1 MRRRSGCAAALASTT
16 VAARRRSE
24 RCRAVPC
31 SPVASTPPTV
41 VGRWNAS
48 IALKLL
54 NRCGIVHRVIAST
67 DTREPLG
74 PAFRRLWVSS
84 GLSNLADGT
93 FKVALPLIAVRY
105 TQSPTLIAG
114 LAFALTLPWLV
125 FALHAGAIT
134 DRFDRRRL
142 MLGANL
148 ARAALVAILVPAVLF
163 GFGSI
168 VALYGIAFGIGVAE
182 TVYDTSAQTI
192 LPQLVARQRL
202 SRANGRL
209 YGAELTANQFLG
221 PPLGGLLVGIG
232 AAIAFAVPV
241 ALWLIAVSALLLI
254 RGRFHVA
261 RSQPSG
267 VTSDIVEGLRFLW
280 RTPVLR
286 SLAAITGVYNLATS
300 ATFAVLV
307 LYAVGPDSPVGL
319 TDGAYGFLLTTL
331 AAGSLIGTFVAGWI
345 ERKVGRARS
354 LRLGVLCGAAVVGI
368 PAVTTDPFVI
378 GAVFVL
384 GGISIVVVNIVTV
397 SLRQRIT
404 PDRLLGR
411 VNSGYRLVGWG
422 TMPLGA
428 ALGGVLAEL
437 CGLRAVFAIM
447 ALLVLALAGSMGTLT
462 DRAMN
467 AAEISA

>member
-1 MRRRSGCAAALASTT
+1 MI
-16 VAARRRSE
+16 VAAGSD
-24 RCRAVPC
+24 
-31 SPVASTPPTV
+31 
-41 VGRWNAS
+41 G
-48 IALKLL
+48 
-54 NRCGIVHRVIAST
+54 
-67 DTREPLG
+67 PLG

-105 TQSPTLIAG
+105 THSPTLIAG
-114 LAFALTLPWLV
+114 LAFALTLPWLL
-125 FALHAGAIT
+125 FALHAGALA

-168 VALYGIAFGIGVAE
+168 PALYVIAFGIGMAE
-182 TVYDTSAQTI
+182 TMYDTSAQTI
-192 LPQLVARQRL
+192 LPQVVARERL

-232 AAIAFAVPV
+232 AAVAFVVPV
-241 ALWLIAVSALLLI
+241 ALWLIAVIALLLV
-254 RGRFHVA
+254 RGPFLVA
-261 RSQPSG
+261 RAQPSAM
-267 VTSDIVEGLRFLW
+267 TSDIAEGLRFLW

-286 SLAAITGVYNLATS
+286 LLAAVTGVYNLATS
-300 ATFAVLV
+300 ATFAILV
-307 LYAVGPDSPVGL
+307 LYAVGPGSPLGL
-319 TDGAYGFLLTTL
+319 TEPAYGFLLTTL
-331 AAGSLIGTFVAGWI
+331 AAGGLIGSFVGGWI
-345 ERKVGRARS
+345 ERRLGRARS
-354 LRLGVLCGAAVVGI
+354 LRLGVLCGAALVGV
-368 PAVTTDPFVI
+368 PAVTTNPFVI
-378 GAVFVL
+378 GLVFAF
-384 GGISIVVVNIVTV
+384 GGMSVVVVNIVTV

-428 ALGGVLAEL
+428 VLGGALAEL
-437 CGLRAVFAIM
+437 CGLRAVFLVM
-447 ALLVLALAGSMGTLT
+447 ALLVSALLFPARRLT

-467 AAEISA
+467 AADVQM